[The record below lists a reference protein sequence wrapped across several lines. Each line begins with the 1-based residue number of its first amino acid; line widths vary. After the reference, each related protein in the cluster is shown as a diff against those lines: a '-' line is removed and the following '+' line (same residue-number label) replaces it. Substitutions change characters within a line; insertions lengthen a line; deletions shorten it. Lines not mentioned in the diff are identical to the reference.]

1 MKKKLLLIILA
12 IGFFSIRFLF
22 AQDKAV
28 PEQYNRS
35 ALTYMLLDNG
45 GKYSSDLKQA
55 IEKVNIP
62 EKFDDNNLS
71 TRYFSSSESP
81 KTIKSTIINNHY
93 PNDIVA
99 KWFDR
104 KDDGT
109 LDMTII
115 HKRGQYNATDQDA
128 LKAQASKLG
137 MAKLKDAG
145 QALVNNSHIL
155 VLSYKNIITMKEHY
169 DKVDKRRRAI
179 ANKTKKKFKPVKRIK
194 NGFMGD
200 VTAYLYKID
209 FNDSIY
215 GVLYDQLWIYDDDD
229 AATKQKKK
237 ELFDKTQFPLKF
249 VMKVNGKAD
258 GSQYNPGQILA
269 PKVQK
274 TRDEL
279 FQQLVSTGGESAI
292 FMIERKYEPFR
303 VKVPVYTRKPIGAKV
318 GLKEGLKF
326 DQRYFVL
333 EYRMNDK
340 NEMITKRRA
349 VVRSKS
355 VIDNR
360 KMATGHSTETS
371 KFYQVAGRR
380 VDEGMLMQQR
390 NDFGIGLSLGYAS
403 GEIGGITG
411 KAEYNVS
418 TLLWTFTGKLIR
430 IKQLKLFA
438 EFGSETKE
446 YNTPILVGAEDIS
459 FTRYDVGISKG
470 YYFARNFSLTLFGAY
485 GMEAASHDDFI
496 VNGEE
501 TDLSTIYLNFGAS
514 LTANLTYNV
523 QLFGTL
529 NMYSVGDI
537 LDDDGNTL
545 TLSGNDATYTD
556 IFQNREG
563 ASFSVGLRL
572 EF

>member
-1 MKKKLLLIILA
+1 MKKFLLLILVSGLLNIQ
-12 IGFFSIRFLF
+12 FVFS
-22 AQDKAV
+22 QDKAV

-35 ALTYMLLDNG
+35 ALTYMLLDKG
-45 GKYSSDLKQA
+45 GNYSADLKQA

-62 EKFDDNNLS
+62 GKFDDNNLS
-71 TRYFSSSESP
+71 TRFFKSSESS
-81 KTIKSTIINNHY
+81 KTIQNTIINNHY
-93 PNDIVA
+93 SNDIVA
-99 KWFDR
+99 KWFAR

-109 LDMTII
+109 LDMTVV

-145 QALVNNSHIL
+145 QQLVNNSYIM
-155 VLSYKNIITMKEHY
+155 VLSYKDIITMKEYY
-169 DKVDKRRRAI
+169 DRKDKRRRAI
-179 ANKTKKKFKPVKRIK
+179 ANKTKKKFNPVKRIK
-194 NGFMGD
+194 NGFKGK

-209 FNDSIY
+209 FNDSVY
-215 GVLYDQLWIYDDDD
+215 GILYDQLWIYDDDD
-229 AATKQKKK
+229 AATKQNKK
-237 ELFDKTQFPLKF
+237 ELFDNNKFPLKF
-249 VMKVNGKAD
+249 VMKVIGTAD
-258 GSQYNPGQILA
+258 GSQFNKGQILA

-279 FQQLVSTGGESAI
+279 FQQLISTGGDNAI

-303 VKVPVYTRKPIGAKV
+303 VKVPVFTAKPIGAKV

-349 VVRSKS
+349 VVRSKKI
-355 VIDNR
+355 IDNR

-371 KFYQVAGRR
+371 KFYQVAGHR

-390 NDFGIGLSLGYAS
+390 NDYGIGLSLGYAS
-403 GEIGGITG
+403 GEIGGVTG
-411 KAEYNVS
+411 KLEYNVS
-418 TLLWTFTGKLIR
+418 TLLWSFTGKKIA
-430 IKQLKLFA
+430 IKQLKVFG
-438 EFGSETKE
+438 EFGSQTKE
-446 YNTPILVGAEDIS
+446 YNTPLFIGDQDVS
-459 FTRYDVGISKG
+459 FTRYHVGISKG
-470 YYFARNFSLTLFGAY
+470 YYFARNFSLTFFGAY
-485 GMEAASHDDFI
+485 GMENASNDDFS
-496 VNGEE
+496 VSGED
-501 TDLSTIYLNFGAS
+501 TDLSTVYLNFGAS
-514 LTANLTYNV
+514 IAANLTYNI

-529 NMYSVGDI
+529 NTYSVGDI

-545 TLSGNDATYTD
+545 TLSGNDAIYTD

-563 ASFSVGLRL
+563 SSFNVGLRL